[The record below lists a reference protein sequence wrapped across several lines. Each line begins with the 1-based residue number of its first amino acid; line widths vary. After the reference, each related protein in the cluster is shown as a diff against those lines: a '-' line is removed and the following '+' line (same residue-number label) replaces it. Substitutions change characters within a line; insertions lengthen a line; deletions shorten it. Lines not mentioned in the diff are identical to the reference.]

1 MLYYIFEYLRE
12 LDFPGAG
19 VFQYLSFRA
28 AMAMIFSMLF
38 GIVLGQRII
47 RYLQQKQIGEEVRDL
62 DLAGQIEKR
71 GTPTM
76 GGIIIIFSI
85 IFATLLFARLNNIYI
100 ILMLVTTLWLGFIG
114 FLDDFLKIRKHNKRG
129 LSGKFKVFGQI
140 VLGIIVGL
148 TLWLHPDVKIRERN
162 FDTNTTQ
169 ISEIADSQNCTGT
182 YTYSDLKSTRT
193 NIPFLKNNQF
203 NYSRILW
210 FLQGNVAFIVGWF
223 VFIIAVIFI
232 VTAVSNG
239 SNLTDGLDGLN
250 IGTAAIIGVT
260 LGILAYISGNRI
272 AADYLNVFYI
282 PHSGELTIF
291 IAAFIGAA
299 ISFLWFNC
307 YPAQIF
313 MGDTG
318 SLAIGGIIA
327 VCAIIIKKELLLP
340 ILCGV
345 YFVESLSV
353 ILQTR
358 YFKYTRKKYGVGR
371 RIFKMA
377 PLHHHY
383 QKGNMPESRIVVRF
397 WIISLLLAVISI
409 VTLKLR

>member
-1 MLYYIFEYLRE
+1 MLYYLFEYLQK
-12 LDFPGAG
+12 LGVPGAG
-19 VFQYLSFRA
+19 VFHYISFRA
-28 AMAMIFSMLF
+28 AMAIITSLII
-38 GIVLGQRII
+38 GIVFGKKFITV
-47 RYLQQKQIGEEVRDL
+47 LQKYQIGEEIRNL
-62 DLAGQIEKR
+62 DLAGQMEKH

-85 IFATLLFARLNNIYI
+85 IISTLLFAKLDNIYI
-100 ILMLVTTLWLGFIG
+100 ILMLITTIWLSFIG
-114 FLDDFLKIRKHNKRG
+114 FLDDFLKIKKKNKIG
-129 LSGKFKVFGQI
+129 LNGKYKIVGQVI
-140 VLGIIVGL
+140 LGIIVGL
-148 TLWLHPDVKIRERN
+148 TLCFSPDVVIQQKTTPTTIVETVDNTAAKIQSN
-162 FDTNTTQ
+162 NTKT
-169 ISEIADSQNCTGT
+169 T
-182 YTYSDLKSTRT
+182 
-193 NIPFLKNNQF
+193 IPFLKNNQVDYTYF
-203 NYSRILW
+203 IW
-210 FLQGNVAFIVGWF
+210 FLGDKAQKYGWIVL
-223 VFIIAVIFI
+223 VLAIIFI

-260 LGILAYISGNRI
+260 LGILAYVSGNKI
-272 AADYLNVFYI
+272 AAEYLNIFYI
-282 PHSGELTIF
+282 PNSGELTIF

-307 YPAQIF
+307 FPAQIF

-327 VCAIIIKKELLLP
+327 VFAILIKKELMLP

-345 YFVESLSV
+345 YLAETCSV

-358 YFKYTRKKYGVGR
+358 YFKYTKKKTGIGK

-383 QKGNMPESRIVVRF
+383 QLKQMPESKIVVRF

-409 VTLKLR
+409 ATLKLR